1 MHFLIDFGKFTLIEI
16 KLFAKDGLLTYVFDL
31 HLFNFKIAALTVGNN
46 KKFFL
51 IQFLGKKF
59 SHIFKNKISY
69 EK

>member
-16 KLFAKDGLLTYVFDL
+16 KLFVKDGLLTYVFDF
-31 HLFNFKIAALTVGNN
+31 HLLNFQLASLTVGNN
-46 KKFFL
+46 RKFFL
-51 IQFLGKKF
+51 IKFLGKKF